1 MARAVVEDGE
11 VVEEDE
17 PELVF
22 QAASLAK
29 PLSACAAMQYVERG
43 ELELDAPL
51 DAVLRG
57 WRTGSDEVTLRRVLS
72 HCAGLSNPDY
82 PGLDPALPVPPVLA
96 SLRGATGLPLRRTGE
111 AGRFSYSGGGFA
123 LLQLLIEERS
133 GMSFAEHMRAA
144 VLEPAGMRR
153 STFDQEAKPGR
164 ATGHDA
170 RGYLLP
176 FYRFDA
182 AAAAGLIATAGDLA
196 RFLAA
201 FMKDRIVSASSR
213 MEMLKP
219 AARTKGEDGLWPQ
232 YGLGWEIDEG
242 GIVGHHG
249 MNRGFRALMAAD
261 LEARRA
267 IVLLANGD
275 DAMPDLE
282 SAYRQWR
289 MH

>member
-17 PELVF
+17 PEVAF

-29 PLSACAAMQYVERG
+29 PLTACAVMQYVERG

-51 DAVLRG
+51 DMVVRG
-57 WRTGSDEVTLRRVLS
+57 WRPGSEEVSLRRVLS

-82 PGLDPALPVPPVLA
+82 PGIDPALPVPSVLA
-96 SLRGATGLPLRRTGE
+96 SLRGATGLPLRQSGE
-111 AGRFSYSGGGFA
+111 PGRFSYSGGGFA
-123 LLQLLIEERS
+123 LLQLLIEEHS
-133 GMSFAEHMRAA
+133 GTSFAEHMRAA

-170 RGYLLP
+170 RGKPLP

-201 FMKDRIVSASSR
+201 FMKVRIVSAPSR
-213 MEMLKP
+213 MEMIRP
-219 AARTKGEDGLWPQ
+219 AAHTRGEEDLWPQ

-249 MNRGFRALMAAD
+249 VNRGFRALMAAD

-267 IVLLANGD
+267 IVLLGNRD
-275 DAMPDLE
+275 DAMPALE
-282 SAYRQWR
+282 KAYRRWR
-289 MH
+289 LS